1 MDLSAQPDETVRQ
14 IEVHRFVLMF
24 LEVLWRCL
32 TEQETSSV
40 ALPVVTV

>member
-24 LEVLWRCL
+24 VVLWRCL